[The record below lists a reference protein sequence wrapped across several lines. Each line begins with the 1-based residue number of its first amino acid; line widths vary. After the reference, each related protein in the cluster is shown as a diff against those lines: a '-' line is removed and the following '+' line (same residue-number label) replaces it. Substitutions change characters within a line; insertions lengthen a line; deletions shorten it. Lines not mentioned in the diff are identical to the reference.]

1 MKAFRD
7 EIIDESS
14 LISNVKKLHKF
25 RLHFPTL
32 VKDTNKSITSSA
44 SCEKLV
50 YCLFSAMIQFVRS
63 DVRMAGHDYR
73 VSNFPDKPFH
83 STQIKVTILV

>member
-1 MKAFRD
+1 MQEFRD

-14 LISNVKKLHKF
+14 LVNNVKKLRNF

-50 YCLFSAMIQFVRS
+50 YCPFSAIIQFVRS
-63 DVRMAGHDYR
+63 DVRMVEPDYR

-83 STQIKVTILV
+83 YT